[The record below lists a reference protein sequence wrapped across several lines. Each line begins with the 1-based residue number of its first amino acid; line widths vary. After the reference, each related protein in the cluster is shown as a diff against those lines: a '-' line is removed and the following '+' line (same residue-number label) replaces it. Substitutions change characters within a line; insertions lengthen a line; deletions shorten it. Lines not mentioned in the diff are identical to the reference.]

1 MSDSLGSP
9 QSEFSFFGL
18 ELINRDK
25 AVWHSTGKL
34 LRKHRPEIY
43 RLAVELL
50 GRGRHGRREL
60 CELLHVSHHT
70 LESIEEEQ
78 SENLATLRQ
87 RAARENMELHRMAL
101 ERAAELIP
109 RCSDLQKVA
118 VAGGIYAEKSQLF
131 AGEATARIVSSEPI
145 DLVARF
151 GAFVAELEKRV
162 QARQIGLADKKMA
175 TNGGLLPA
183 ESEPITSN
191 NKGHIKSNVVDVE

>member
-1 MSDSLGSP
+1 MNDLASP

-18 ELINRDK
+18 ELINRGNPI
-25 AVWHSTGKL
+25 WHSTGRL

-78 SENLATLRQ
+78 AENLATLRQ

-109 RCSDLQKVA
+109 RCNDLQKVA
-118 VAGGIYAEKSQLF
+118 VSSGVFAEKSQLF
-131 AGEATARIVSSEPI
+131 AGEATARIASSEPV

-162 QARQIGLADKKMA
+162 QARVIDSDAKKMA
-175 TNGGLLPA
+175 AKGPASAAVLALPA
-183 ESEPITSN
+183 EAAPNPGEI
-191 NKGHIKSNVVDVE
+191 EAR